1 MKKRETSST
10 QEREVFSMPDGGAYE
25 ADRQDG
31 GADARGKEKVA

>member
-1 MKKRETSST
+1 MTADAAGGSDET
-10 QEREVFSMPDGGAYE
+10 GAAVI